1 MKKTFVT
8 AFISVAM
15 VLCMLAGFIM
25 PMAADKSM
33 PERFITA
40 ANSNHW
46 GRSDLRSYLS
56 GNEKASNTLPLD
68 TSESERKDTG
78 YYGSQFSED

>member
-8 AFISVAM
+8 AFISIAM
-15 VLCMLAGFIM
+15 VLCMLAGFITM
-25 PMAADKSM
+25 PVAAYESM

-40 ANSNHW
+40 TNSNHW

-56 GNEKASNTLPLD
+56 GNEKVSNTLPLD
-68 TSESERKDTG
+68 TSGT
-78 YYGSQFSED
+78 